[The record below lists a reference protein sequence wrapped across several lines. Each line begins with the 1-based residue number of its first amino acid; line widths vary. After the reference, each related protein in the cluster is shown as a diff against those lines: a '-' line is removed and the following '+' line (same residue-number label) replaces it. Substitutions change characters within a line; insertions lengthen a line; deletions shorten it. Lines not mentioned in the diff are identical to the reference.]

1 MRGSA
6 CTCTGAVIKA
16 ARFRRRRGSGQI
28 GSTLT
33 GADQGKY
40 RRQPATRASPGDRP
54 PRHGACSGLGVH
66 RWVVEQSIA
75 LLHWF
80 RRLQIRWEIRDDIR
94 EAFLSLACAI
104 ICWCR
109 PRNLSLC

>member
-1 MRGSA
+1 MIR
-6 CTCTGAVIKA
+6 AV
-16 ARFRRRRGSGQI
+16 RFRRRRGSGQI

-33 GADQGKY
+33 GAM
-40 RRQPATRASPGDRP
+40 TRASIAAERDKGITAVIAR
-54 PRHGACSGLGVH
+54 RGTEHGSGLGMH

-80 RRLQIRWEIRDDIR
+80 RRLRIRWEIRDDIR

-109 PRNLSLC
+109 LRNLSLC